1 MKGSPCLDC
10 NERKVGCHAKCGKYI
25 AWQVDH
31 EALNRKIHM
40 EKMMDGRS
48 DWIRSGTLYRDKS
61 VIQSRE
67 NERRRENVALQR
79 KKDERRMER
88 ARICK
93 ED

>member
-1 MKGSPCLDC
+1 MDVAPCKNCD
-10 NERKVGCHAKCGKYI
+10 ERRVGCHAVCRKYT
-25 AWQVDH
+25 AWKVDH
-31 EALNRKIHM
+31 EAFIKKVHM
-40 EKMMDGRS
+40 EKMLDGRS
-48 DWIRSGTLYRDKS
+48 DWIRSGTLYHDKS

-67 NERRRENVALQR
+67 NERRRKDVELQR